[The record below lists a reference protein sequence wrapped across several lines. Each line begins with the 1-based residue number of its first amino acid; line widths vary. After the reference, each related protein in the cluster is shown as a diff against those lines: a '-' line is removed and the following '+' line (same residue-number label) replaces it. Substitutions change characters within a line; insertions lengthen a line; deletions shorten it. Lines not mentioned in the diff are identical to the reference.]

1 MKQIL
6 GALLLTA
13 FSLSAFAVP
22 PKQVTVCG
30 VFQVRNSDG
39 MLPVVVKELLVEMPA
54 PMEGFNH
61 YRLSAD
67 GMTIPELEK
76 RQKLLNSM
84 RVGEKYCVTGPV
96 SNRDGRLEIQIN
108 KVKAW

>member
-6 GALLLTA
+6 AVLLLTA
-13 FSLSAFAVP
+13 VSNVAFTAP

-39 MLPVVVKELLVEMPA
+39 VLPVVVNELLVEMPS
-54 PMEGFNH
+54 PMEGFSH

-67 GMTIPELEK
+67 GMTISELEK
-76 RQKLLNSM
+76 RQKLLKSM
-84 RVGEKYCVTGPV
+84 VEGRKYCVTGPV
-96 SNRDGRLEIQIN
+96 SNSGGRMEIQIN